1 MLNIFLFIRRHFNI
15 LLFLFLQVWS
25 IYFIVGYSKYHQAAF
40 GNTANNITGKINERY
55 SRVQQYF
62 YLRKTNDSLLKANEL
77 LYNKLKENF
86 SLPDTGY
93 KIVADTMRLDSLQKI
108 RKYKYLSAKV
118 ISNSI
123 SGQSNYIVLSRGKL
137 GQLKTGMGVV
147 DPNGSAVGIITEVN
161 DNYAVV
167 MSLLHKD
174 SHISGKLQKGGEA
187 GTLNWDGKEPNIINL
202 TNIPK
207 SAKVSKGDTIITSGY
222 STSFP
227 KGLLVGRVEEVT
239 RETSSNL
246 FRIKFRT
253 TADFYNLQYVY
264 VIDNTDQQ
272 GVEEILNNIKKEP

>member
-1 MLNIFLFIRRHFNI
+1 M
-15 LLFLFLQVWS
+15 LFLFLQVLS
-25 IYFIVGYSKYHQAAF
+25 IYFIVSYSKYHQAAF
-40 GNTANNITGKINERY
+40 GNTTNNVTGKINDRY

-62 YLRKTNDSLLKANEL
+62 YLRKTNDSLIKANEV

-93 KIVADTMRLDSLQKI
+93 KFIADTIKLDSLQKI

-123 SGQSNYIVLSRGKL
+123 SAQSNYIVLSRGKL
-137 GQLKTGMGVV
+137 GQLRTGMGVV

-202 TNIPK
+202 TNISK
-207 SAKVSKGDTIITSGY
+207 SAKVSKGDAIITSGY

-227 KGLLVGRVEEVT
+227 KGLSLGIVEEVS

-253 TADFYNLQYVY
+253 TANFYNLQYVY
-264 VIDNTDQQ
+264 VIDNADQQ
-272 GVEEILNNIKKEP
+272 GVEDILSRIKKEP